1 MCMHAYVESLK
12 KKKPKRNEGCE
23 KIQKGRKYDSA
34 EMIKMLKKFYG
45 ASSGRGTHI
54 YKHTFIHYTCIR
66 VYDCTRLYVYTNT
79 VSTHYIFLNISEKRA
94 TLLFELKVQQCKV
107 LAIHTRSKNVI

>member
-1 MCMHAYVESLK
+1 MHAYVESLK

-45 ASSGRGTHI
+45 ASSGRGTQYIQTHI
-54 YKHTFIHYTCIR
+54 YTLHVHTC
-66 VYDCTRLYVYTNT
+66 V
-79 VSTHYIFLNISEKRA
+79 
-94 TLLFELKVQQCKV
+94 
-107 LAIHTRSKNVI
+107 

>member
-1 MCMHAYVESLK
+1 MRAV
-12 KKKPKRNEGCE
+12 KRFRKE
-23 KIQKGRKYDSA
+23 KNMSA

-54 YKHTFIHYTCIR
+54 YKHTPVHYTSTQTHT
-66 VYDCTRLYVYTNT
+66 VHTLYFFKYKQ
-79 VSTHYIFLNISEKRA
+79 KRA
-94 TLLFELKVQQCKV
+94 TLLFELRVQQCKV